1 MVERIHGLPENVLGF
16 SAKREVTGA
25 DYESVIIP
33 AVEELLAHQSKI
45 RLLYH
50 LGEEFSGFD
59 AKAMW
64 DDAKVGLQHLTVW
77 ERVAVVTNVD
87 WIRTAMKV
95 FGFILPGEV
104 RCFSNRELSEARQW
118 LCE

>member
-1 MVERIHGLPENVLGF
+1 MIERILDLPDNVLGLT
-16 SAKREVTGA
+16 AVGEVTGA

-33 AVEELLAHQSKI
+33 AVKDMLKHQQKI

-50 LGEEFSGFD
+50 IGEEFYGFD

-64 DDAKVGLQHLTVW
+64 DDAKVGLQHLTAW
-77 ERVAVVTNVD
+77 ERIAVVTNVE
-87 WIRTAMKV
+87 WIRTAIKV
-95 FGFILPGEV
+95 FGFIMPGQV
-104 RCFSNRELSEARQW
+104 RCFSNWELAEARQW